1 MEVALVLSCCLTALL
16 LYLNT
21 LQAEFAY
28 DDSRAIK
35 TNPDVLPSS
44 PILQLFLNDFWGTPL
59 THSGSHKS
67 YRPLTV
73 LSFRLNYLLGGFEP
87 LTYHATNVL
96 LHVLAT
102 FLFATLTKAI
112 APPQARVFGA
122 AAPLLFAA
130 HPVHTEAVAGV
141 VGRADVGAAIFLLL
155 ALISYIRHCRG
166 GSYRGRLC
174 KGSACKGSSRS
185 CSDSCSSRA
194 PLPGRGP
201 SGTNQTSGRPSF
213 PPAGPRVPHAPGR
226 APPSQGTHSPG
237 PSLITSLPSGTPPP
251 LGSNGPQTSYRPQW
265 TIPRW
270 GCGPYLWVA
279 VLCSTLSM
287 LCKETGIAAL
297 GLCAVHRLCLHSRA
311 RITDLPRL
319 LRQGRDHPTLWG
331 NLGVLGVSGAVLV
344 GARLLIMGS
353 LPPEFS
359 PADNPAAD
367 CDDGLVRTLT
377 FLFLPAFNF
386 WLLLCPTRLS
396 FDWSMGAVPLVASAS
411 DPRNLGT
418 LLFYGCLGALGFRYL
433 SGWGRSV
440 PRRGGGPNNGESS
453 EEDVVILGLALLVL
467 PFIPATNL
475 FFYVGFVVAE
485 RLLYIPSMGFCLLV
499 SWGIEMMLSRTRSP
513 MGRRLLKAGV
523 VLLFVV
529 HATKTWRRN
538 FDWRT
543 EEQLYR
549 SGIPINPPKAYG
561 NLANILSAR
570 GQKAE
575 AEWAYKRALAHRS
588 NMADV
593 HYNLGIL
600 LQEQK
605 RHEESVKE
613 YALAIQYRP
622 RMAMAH
628 LNLGL
633 VLGLLGR
640 QQEAEEVYRQCAE
653 LDGSGLKD
661 PRTHEATKISAL
673 FNLGRLYADDGRY
686 ERAIEVYLEAVR
698 RMPAHYTPQSLYN
711 MLGEAHFKLG
721 RVGEA
726 ERWYE
731 EALRAKPDHVP
742 AHLTYAKLLATQDR
756 LDEAE
761 VWFKKALSLAPTDP
775 AVHQHYGQFLSETGR
790 HDEAANHYVEA
801 ASLSPSEYETTIN
814 AANTLRQAGRNAEAE
829 RYYRAAVALR
839 PQDPTSHMNLGAML
853 HVNGRLREAEASY
866 LQALRLKPDD
876 AVTSTNLHKLRHLLK
891 KGVSAA

>member
-1 MEVALVLSCCLTALL
+1 MAVLSGSHHSA
-16 LYLNT
+16 
-21 LQAEFAY
+21 
-28 DDSRAIK
+28 SR
-35 TNPDVLPSS
+35 SS
-44 PILQLFLNDFWGTPL
+44 PI
-59 THSGSHKS
+59 
-67 YRPLTV
+67 
-73 LSFRLNYLLGGFEP
+73 
-87 LTYHATNVL
+87 
-96 LHVLAT
+96 
-102 FLFATLTKAI
+102 
-112 APPQARVFGA
+112 
-122 AAPLLFAA
+122 
-130 HPVHTEAVAGV
+130 
-141 VGRADVGAAIFLLL
+141 
-155 ALISYIRHCRG
+155 AL
-166 GSYRGRLC
+166 
-174 KGSACKGSSRS
+174 
-185 CSDSCSSRA
+185 
-194 PLPGRGP
+194 
-201 SGTNQTSGRPSF
+201 
-213 PPAGPRVPHAPGR
+213 
-226 APPSQGTHSPG
+226 
-237 PSLITSLPSGTPPP
+237 
-251 LGSNGPQTSYRPQW
+251 
-265 TIPRW
+265 
-270 GCGPYLWVA
+270 
-279 VLCSTLSM
+279 
-287 LCKETGIAAL
+287 
-297 GLCAVHRLCLHSRA
+297 
-311 RITDLPRL
+311 
-319 LRQGRDHPTLWG
+319 QGRDHPTLWG

-549 SGIPINPPKAYG
+549 SGIPINPPKG
-561 NLANILSAR
+561 EFIPPPTPRSPCLAGDPFILLTSLPPLPQR
-570 GQKAE
+570 
-575 AEWAYKRALAHRS
+575 
-588 NMADV
+588 
-593 HYNLGIL
+593 GIL

-622 RMAMAH
+622 RMATCVSVVCVGSVSVAH

-698 RMPAHYTPQSLYN
+698 RMPAHYTPQ
-711 MLGEAHFKLG
+711 
-721 RVGEA
+721 VGHE
-726 ERWYE
+726 
-731 EALRAKPDHVP
+731 
-742 AHLTYAKLLATQDR
+742 
-756 LDEAE
+756 
-761 VWFKKALSLAPTDP
+761 
-775 AVHQHYGQFLSETGR
+775 
-790 HDEAANHYVEA
+790 
-801 ASLSPSEYETTIN
+801 
-814 AANTLRQAGRNAEAE
+814 
-829 RYYRAAVALR
+829 
-839 PQDPTSHMNLGAML
+839 
-853 HVNGRLREAEASY
+853 
-866 LQALRLKPDD
+866 
-876 AVTSTNLHKLRHLLK
+876 
-891 KGVSAA
+891 

>member
-1 MEVALVLSCCLTALL
+1 MSARSVRHTALIHH
-16 LYLNT
+16 
-21 LQAEFAY
+21 
-28 DDSRAIK
+28 RAIK

-319 LRQGRDHPTLWG
+319 LRQVGTGTDG
-331 NLGVLGVSGAVLV
+331 YAGQLV
-344 GARLLIMGS
+344 GTCPLQPSSTLH
-353 LPPEFS
+353 PP
-359 PADNPAAD
+359 
-367 CDDGLVRTLT
+367 
-377 FLFLPAFNF
+377 
-386 WLLLCPTRLS
+386 
-396 FDWSMGAVPLVASAS
+396 
-411 DPRNLGT
+411 
-418 LLFYGCLGALGFRYL
+418 
-433 SGWGRSV
+433 
-440 PRRGGGPNNGESS
+440 
-453 EEDVVILGLALLVL
+453 
-467 PFIPATNL
+467 
-475 FFYVGFVVAE
+475 
-485 RLLYIPSMGFCLLV
+485 
-499 SWGIEMMLSRTRSP
+499 
-513 MGRRLLKAGV
+513 
-523 VLLFVV
+523 
-529 HATKTWRRN
+529 
-538 FDWRT
+538 
-543 EEQLYR
+543 
-549 SGIPINPPKAYG
+549 AYG

-593 HYNLGIL
+593 HYNL
-600 LQEQK
+600 
-605 RHEESVKE
+605 
-613 YALAIQYRP
+613 
-622 RMAMAH
+622 
-628 LNLGL
+628 
-633 VLGLLGR
+633 
-640 QQEAEEVYRQCAE
+640 
-653 LDGSGLKD
+653 
-661 PRTHEATKISAL
+661 
-673 FNLGRLYADDGRY
+673 
-686 ERAIEVYLEAVR
+686 
-698 RMPAHYTPQSLYN
+698 
-711 MLGEAHFKLG
+711 
-721 RVGEA
+721 
-726 ERWYE
+726 
-731 EALRAKPDHVP
+731 
-742 AHLTYAKLLATQDR
+742 
-756 LDEAE
+756 
-761 VWFKKALSLAPTDP
+761 
-775 AVHQHYGQFLSETGR
+775 
-790 HDEAANHYVEA
+790 
-801 ASLSPSEYETTIN
+801 
-814 AANTLRQAGRNAEAE
+814 
-829 RYYRAAVALR
+829 
-839 PQDPTSHMNLGAML
+839 
-853 HVNGRLREAEASY
+853 
-866 LQALRLKPDD
+866 
-876 AVTSTNLHKLRHLLK
+876 
-891 KGVSAA
+891 